1 MNTYPNAL
9 PSQLFSRLVSTISHS
24 EFPWYFNST
33 AYEDVT
39 EPLLGYSYSHLA
51 WKDGQSNSPIGPMIE
66 TIFLMLADTM
76 QQDVDQLIRVRIGSI
91 GVTSTPHRHTPHV
104 DLEYPHQT
112 ALLYLNDSD
121 GSTELYDQFYDNTSQ
136 ISNQDYF
143 QSIKNNISLAQSIV
157 PEANKIVC
165 FDGLRYHSSE
175 TPINVPRRLVINFNY
190 TLR

>member
-9 PSQLFSRLVSTISHS
+9 PSQLFSRLVSTISHA

-33 AYEDVT
+33 AYENST

-51 WKDGQSNSPIGPMIE
+51 WKDGQSNSPIGLTIE
-66 TIFLMLADTM
+66 TVFLMLADVM
-76 QQDVDQLIRVRIGSI
+76 QQDVDKLVRVRIGSI

-136 ISNQDYF
+136 ICNQDYF
-143 QSIKNNISLAQSIV
+143 QTIKNNISLAQSIG
-157 PEANKIVC
+157 PEANKLVC
-165 FDGLRYHSSE
+165 FDGFRYHSSE
-175 TPINVPRRLVINFNY
+175 TPTTVPRRLVINFNY
-190 TLR
+190 TLK

>member
-1 MNTYPNAL
+1 MNIHPNAL

-51 WKDGQSNSPIGPMIE
+51 WKDGQSNSPVGPMIE
-66 TIFLMLADTM
+66 TVFLMLADTM

-104 DLEYPHQT
+104 DLDYPHQT

-136 ISNQDYF
+136 VTNQDYF
-143 QSIKNNISLAQSIV
+143 QTIKNNISLAKSIS
-157 PEANKIVC
+157 PEANKLVC
-165 FDGLRYHSSE
+165 FDGFRYHSSE
-175 TPINVPRRLVINFNY
+175 TPSNVPRRLVINFNY
-190 TLR
+190 TLG